1 VSVRALREELHSEEF
16 ASKSHVVSHGR
27 VAVSVHASSVLFRAV
42 PEEGPDDRALPVP
55 ARARA
60 RAVEEGLAVLL
71 ALRRGPSE
79 GHRVSAV
86 LVLVHWRAG
95 EELLRV
101 HPPAV
106 QEEVQPRVAPARAL
120 DDSQPGHGG
129 GERVSAEQLAESVA
143 VRGLVGGE
151 RRSREGAA
159 DEQRG
164 PSECEGAV
172 GEAAVHDSAAAAIPT
187 RRAATIIFIVIVIFF
202 DGDEQR
208 LSVGEQ
214 HHALVRGL
222 GVPRG
227 AGGVR
232 VVPAQ
237 TVAGRRVPATVAL
250 RRGNTCTALHCT
262 AVLF

>member
-1 VSVRALREELHSEEF
+1 MREELHSEEF
-16 ASKSHVVSHGR
+16 ASKPHVVSHGR
-27 VAVSVHASSVLFRAV
+27 VAVSVHASVLFRAV
-42 PEEGPDDRALPVP
+42 PEEGSDDRALPVP
-55 ARARA
+55 ARAG
-60 RAVEEGLAVLL
+60 EEGLAALL

-79 GHRVSAV
+79 RHRVYAVLV

-164 PSECEGAV
+164 PGECEGAV
-172 GEAAVHDSAAAAIPT
+172 GEAAVHDSAAAAMPT
-187 RRAATIIFIVIVIFF
+187 RCVVIFL
-202 DGDEQR
+202 GSYGVEQR
-208 LSVGEQ
+208 LSVGDH
-214 HHALVRGL
+214 HHALVHGL

-227 AGGVR
+227 ARGVR

-237 TVAGRRVPATVAL
+237 TAAGRRVPATVAL
-250 RRGNTCTALHCT
+250 RRGNLCTTLHSYSSGDNSSCGGL
-262 AVLF
+262 VD